1 MDRNSG
7 NIYKIARK
15 AAGLTQERWAEQIGI
30 SPDTVRLYEGGRMCP
45 SDEVAAR
52 MAEIAMMP
60 VLCYWHIK
68 HNSGIANDILPEVP
82 RVPLAQAVLNLL
94 AAMEEAAPQ
103 IAELMMIARD
113 GKVTG
118 DEVEPFDG
126 IVEDL
131 DDVVQAAL
139 AVKYAER
146 TAEGGGEA

>member
-1 MDRNSG
+1 
-7 NIYKIARK
+7 
-15 AAGLTQERWAEQIGI
+15 
-30 SPDTVRLYEGGRMCP
+30 MCP

-68 HNSGIANDILPEVP
+68 HKSGIANDILPEVP
-82 RVPLAQAVLNLL
+82 RVPLAQAVLNLLL

>member
-1 MDRNSG
+1 MRG
-7 NIYKIARK
+7 LRALRIR
-15 AAGLTQERWAEQIGI
+15 AGLKQKE
-30 SPDTVRLYEGGRMCP
+30 L
-45 SDEVAAR
+45 AALLGVTP
-52 MAEIAMMP
+52 AA
-60 VLCYWHIK
+60 
-68 HNSGIANDILPEVP
+68 
-82 RVPLAQAVLNLL
+82 LAQAVLNLL